1 MSARPH
7 SQPPRLSRTRAALL
21 VLALLWAQALGLA
34 HRIQHA
40 PGASAV
46 ALEAR
51 ERLNEPGHAPHSAQC
66 RLYDHL
72 VAGDLLPATAPAA
85 PLAWGGEAFV
95 GSATPI
101 TAAPSPHGYQ
111 ARAPPRRA

>member
-1 MSARPH
+1 MSARLPTT
-7 SQPPRLSRTRAALL
+7 PRCLGRARAALL

-40 PGASAV
+40 PGVLTV

-51 ERLNEPGHAPHSAQC
+51 ERLHEPGHAPHSAQC

-72 VAGDLLPATAPAA
+72 VAGDLLPATALAA
-85 PLAWGGEAFV
+85 PPAWGSEAFA
-95 GSATPI
+95 SCATS
-101 TAAPSPHGYQ
+101 TAAPQSLRGYH
-111 ARAPPRRA
+111 ARAPPLRA